1 MAGPTVYK
9 HVAEEFDFS
18 SGTGI
23 FAGKK
28 FWVAQRVPSRSR
40 LLDDIKANGGEIVQL
55 EKMADYRI
63 ADHFRP
69 TTCAPGTISYTFVE
83 KSIKDGELQDPA
95 DHRAGPPLGEAREPA
110 SVYRPTKSGRA
121 AYTAEEDRILYKWVR
136 DAQEAGV
143 QIGGNE
149 IYMQL
154 EAKYPRHT
162 WQSWRD
168 RYHKQLKN
176 RPPSAF
182 NIPDNA
188 PPSPPSDQ
196 SNERMPP
203 APASPMRTKQQT
215 PKPEQT
221 SNTENPSRK
230 GKSKSKS
237 DYSVEE
243 LEGMFTVDDW
253 LELYAFADLID
264 DSKGTDEYG
273 THWAQWAEAKGE
285 QTAEQWQQYYEKVV
299 YPQWL
304 VDPVSKREKIKRQ
317 VERQHDEARPSQS
330 QPSSSQSPELGRPNK
345 LPSAK
350 DQPVTKN
357 PLDSLKN
364 SADIASEIK
373 VPSSSTAHPESSN
386 FYEDRMERVTKRLR
400 ENDFAEQEEET
411 RLAPPTKRRK
421 SESATPTRED
431 SVGPNKEVGTQHQ
444 SVEISSAESSQSTS
458 HLEDA
463 EELMQE
469 HIRSEALDLG
479 DDATMV
485 NLEAD
490 PEEKEVESIESDDF
504 PDTDQ
509 LHPPPAD
516 NVVSDNLP
524 SNTPTPRAA
533 RQKVSYFD
541 TQAILSPTQDS
552 LSRPHDH
559 TYGIKP
565 HQRQRSSSPFQ
576 QLESDAST
584 TQSLEEFRRSLQEEE
599 GPDQTLY
606 SQAPPQP
613 LRLSSS
619 PAPSSASSTSTGS
632 GDPDPPLTGDE
643 IDEFYEDRNE
653 EGWSNDYISKAL
665 KRTRMRPELA
675 VRVLEAW
682 KDGNPLPK
690 ARGIWSI
697 EDDVAVES
705 GDGLELAK
713 LAKKHSLDGWGGITE
728 RLLFLEVYRSYN

>member
-9 HVAEEFDFS
+9 HAAEEFDFS
-18 SGTGI
+18 SGAGI
-23 FAGKK
+23 FVGKK

-40 LLDDIKANGGEIVQL
+40 LLDDIRANGGEIVQL

-95 DHRAGPPLGEAREPA
+95 DHRAGPPLGEVREPA

-136 DAQEAGV
+136 DAQEAGA

-203 APASPMRTKQQT
+203 APASLMTTKQQT
-215 PKPEQT
+215 PKTEQT
-221 SNTENPSRK
+221 SNTKNLSWK

-237 DYSVEE
+237 DYSVQE
-243 LEGMFTVDDW
+243 LEGIFTVDDW

-264 DSKGTDEYG
+264 DSKGTDEYDA
-273 THWAQWAEAKGE
+273 TWAQWAEFKDE
-285 QTAEQWQQYYEKVV
+285 QTGEQWQQYYEKVV

-304 VDPVSKREKIKRQ
+304 VDPVSKRQKIKRQ
-317 VERQHDEARPSQS
+317 VERKYDEARASES
-330 QPSSSQSPELGRPNK
+330 
-345 LPSAK
+345 
-350 DQPVTKN
+350 QPVTKD

-364 SADIASEIK
+364 SANIASEIK
-373 VPSSSTAHPESSN
+373 APSSSTAHPESSN
-386 FYEDRMERVTKRLR
+386 FYEDQMERFTKRLR

-431 SVGPNKEVGTQHQ
+431 SVGPNKEADTQHQ
-444 SVEISSAESSQSTS
+444 PVEISSAESSQSTS
-458 HLEDA
+458 HSEDV

-469 HIRSEALDLG
+469 HIRSEALDSG
-479 DDATMV
+479 DDDTTMV

-504 PDTDQ
+504 PDTDE
-509 LHPPPAD
+509 LHPPPPAD
-516 NVVSDNLP
+516 NVVSDDLP

-559 TYGIKP
+559 AYGTKP
-565 HQRQRSSSPFQ
+565 HERQRSSSPFQ

-599 GPDQTLY
+599 DPSRTVY

-697 EDDVAVES
+697 EDDVVVES
-705 GDGLELAK
+705 GDGLELAM

-728 RLLFLEVYRSYN
+728 RLLFLEAYRSYN

>member
-1 MAGPTVYK
+1 MT
-9 HVAEEFDFS
+9 
-18 SGTGI
+18 
-23 FAGKK
+23 
-28 FWVAQRVPSRSR
+28 
-40 LLDDIKANGGEIVQL
+40 
-55 EKMADYRI
+55 
-63 ADHFRP
+63 
-69 TTCAPGTISYTFVE
+69 
-83 KSIKDGELQDPA
+83 
-95 DHRAGPPLGEAREPA
+95 
-110 SVYRPTKSGRA
+110 
-121 AYTAEEDRILYKWVR
+121 
-136 DAQEAGV
+136 
-143 QIGGNE
+143 
-149 IYMQL
+149 
-154 EAKYPRHT
+154 
-162 WQSWRD
+162 
-168 RYHKQLKN
+168 
-176 RPPSAF
+176 
-182 NIPDNA
+182 
-188 PPSPPSDQ
+188 
-196 SNERMPP
+196 
-203 APASPMRTKQQT
+203 TKQQT
-215 PKPEQT
+215 PKTEQT
-221 SNTENPSRK
+221 SNTKNLSWK

-237 DYSVEE
+237 DYSVQE
-243 LEGMFTVDDW
+243 LEGIFTVDDW

-264 DSKGTDEYG
+264 DSKGTDEYDA
-273 THWAQWAEAKGE
+273 TWAQWAEFKDE
-285 QTAEQWQQYYEKVV
+285 QTGEQWQQYYEKVV

-317 VERQHDEARPSQS
+317 VERKHDEARASES
-330 QPSSSQSPELGRPNK
+330 
-345 LPSAK
+345 
-350 DQPVTKN
+350 QPVTKD

-364 SADIASEIK
+364 SANIASEIK
-373 VPSSSTAHPESSN
+373 APSSSTAHPESSN
-386 FYEDRMERVTKRLR
+386 FYEDQMERFTKRLR

-431 SVGPNKEVGTQHQ
+431 SVGPNKEADTQHQ
-444 SVEISSAESSQSTS
+444 PVEISSAESSQSTS
-458 HLEDA
+458 HSEDV

-469 HIRSEALDLG
+469 HIRSEALDSG
-479 DDATMV
+479 DDDTTMV

-504 PDTDQ
+504 PDTDE
-509 LHPPPAD
+509 LYPPPPAD
-516 NVVSDNLP
+516 NVVSDDLP

-559 TYGIKP
+559 AYGTKP
-565 HQRQRSSSPFQ
+565 HERQRSSSPFQ
-576 QLESDAST
+576 RLESDAST

-599 GPDQTLY
+599 DPSRTVY

-697 EDDVAVES
+697 EDDVVVES
-705 GDGLELAK
+705 GDGLELAM

-728 RLLFLEVYRSYN
+728 RLLFLEAYRSYN

>member
-18 SGTGI
+18 PGAGI

-83 KSIKDGELQDPA
+83 KSIKDGEPQDPA
-95 DHRAGPPLGEAREPA
+95 NHRAGPSLGEAREPG

-136 DAQEAGV
+136 DAQEAGA

-154 EAKYPRHT
+154 EAEVCINKEPFLGLVANEPQYPRHT

-203 APASPMRTKQQT
+203 APASLMTTKQQT
-215 PKPEQT
+215 PKTEQT
-221 SNTENPSRK
+221 SNTKNLSRK

-237 DYSVEE
+237 DYSVQE
-243 LEGMFTVDDW
+243 LEGIFTVDDW

-264 DSKGTDEYG
+264 DSKGTDEYD
-273 THWAQWAEAKGE
+273 TTWAQWAEFKGE
-285 QTAEQWQQYYEKVV
+285 QTGEQWQQYYEKVV

-317 VERQHDEARPSQS
+317 VERKHDEARASES
-330 QPSSSQSPELGRPNK
+330 
-345 LPSAK
+345 
-350 DQPVTKN
+350 QPVTKD

-364 SADIASEIK
+364 SANIASEIK
-373 VPSSSTAHPESSN
+373 APSSSTAHPEPSN
-386 FYEDRMERVTKRLR
+386 FYEDQMERFTKRLR

-431 SVGPNKEVGTQHQ
+431 SVGSDKEAGKQHQ
-444 SVEISSAESSQSTS
+444 PVEISSAESSQSTS
-458 HLEDA
+458 HSEDA
-463 EELMQE
+463 EALMQE
-469 HIRSEALDLG
+469 QIRSEALDSG
-479 DDATMV
+479 DDDATMV
-485 NLEAD
+485 NLEED

-509 LHPPPAD
+509 LHPPPPTD
-516 NVVSDNLP
+516 DVVSDDLP

-559 TYGIKP
+559 AYGTKP

-599 GPDQTLY
+599 DPDQTLY

-619 PAPSSASSTSTGS
+619 PAPSSASSTSTDS

-682 KDGNPLPK
+682 KDGNPLPN

-705 GDGLELAK
+705 GDGLELAM

-728 RLLFLEVYRSYN
+728 RLLFLEAYRSYN

>member
-18 SGTGI
+18 SGAGI

-95 DHRAGPPLGEAREPA
+95 NHRAGPSLGEAREPG

-136 DAQEAGV
+136 DAQEAGA

-154 EAKYPRHT
+154 EAEVCINKEPFLGLVANEPQYPRHT

-203 APASPMRTKQQT
+203 APASLMTTKQQT
-215 PKPEQT
+215 PKTEQT
-221 SNTENPSRK
+221 SNTKNLSRK

-237 DYSVEE
+237 DYSVQE
-243 LEGMFTVDDW
+243 LEGIFTVDDW

-264 DSKGTDEYG
+264 DSKGTDEYD
-273 THWAQWAEAKGE
+273 TTWAQWAEFKGE
-285 QTAEQWQQYYEKVV
+285 QTGEQWQQYYEKVV

-317 VERQHDEARPSQS
+317 VERKHDEARASES
-330 QPSSSQSPELGRPNK
+330 
-345 LPSAK
+345 
-350 DQPVTKN
+350 QPVTKD

-364 SADIASEIK
+364 SANIASEIK
-373 VPSSSTAHPESSN
+373 APSSSTAHPEPSN
-386 FYEDRMERVTKRLR
+386 FYEDQMERFTKRLR

-431 SVGPNKEVGTQHQ
+431 SVGSDKEAGTQHQ
-444 SVEISSAESSQSTS
+444 PVEIPSAESSQSTS
-458 HLEDA
+458 HSEDA
-463 EELMQE
+463 EALMQE
-469 HIRSEALDLG
+469 QIRSEALDSG
-479 DDATMV
+479 DDDATMV
-485 NLEAD
+485 NLEED

-509 LHPPPAD
+509 LHPPPPTD
-516 NVVSDNLP
+516 NVVSDDLP

-559 TYGIKP
+559 AYGTKP

-599 GPDQTLY
+599 DPNQTLY

-619 PAPSSASSTSTGS
+619 PAPSSASSTSTDS

-682 KDGNPLPK
+682 KDGNPLPN

-705 GDGLELAK
+705 GDGLELAM

-728 RLLFLEVYRSYN
+728 RLLFLEAYRSYN

>member
-18 SGTGI
+18 SGAGI

-95 DHRAGPPLGEAREPA
+95 NHRAGPSLGEAREPG

-136 DAQEAGV
+136 DAQEAGA

-154 EAKYPRHT
+154 EAEVCINKEPFLGLVANEPQYPRHT

-203 APASPMRTKQQT
+203 APASLMTTKQQT
-215 PKPEQT
+215 PKTEQT
-221 SNTENPSRK
+221 SNTKNLSRK

-237 DYSVEE
+237 DYSVQE
-243 LEGMFTVDDW
+243 LEGIFTVDDW

-264 DSKGTDEYG
+264 DSKGTDEYD
-273 THWAQWAEAKGE
+273 TTWAQWAEFKDE
-285 QTAEQWQQYYEKVV
+285 QTGEQWQQYYEKVV

-304 VDPVSKREKIKRQ
+304 VDPVSKRQKIKRQ
-317 VERQHDEARPSQS
+317 VERKYDEARASES
-330 QPSSSQSPELGRPNK
+330 
-345 LPSAK
+345 
-350 DQPVTKN
+350 QPVTKD

-364 SADIASEIK
+364 SANIASEIK
-373 VPSSSTAHPESSN
+373 APSSSTAHPESSN
-386 FYEDRMERVTKRLR
+386 FYEDQMERFTKRLR

-431 SVGPNKEVGTQHQ
+431 SVGSDKEAGTQHQ
-444 SVEISSAESSQSTS
+444 PVEISSAESSQSTS
-458 HLEDA
+458 HSEDV

-469 HIRSEALDLG
+469 HIRSEALDSG
-479 DDATMV
+479 DDDTTMV

-504 PDTDQ
+504 PDTDE
-509 LHPPPAD
+509 LHPPPPAD
-516 NVVSDNLP
+516 NVVSDDLP

-552 LSRPHDH
+552 LSRPHNH
-559 TYGIKP
+559 AYGTKP
-565 HQRQRSSSPFQ
+565 HERQRSSSPFQ

>member
-9 HVAEEFDFS
+9 HVAEDFDFS
-18 SGTGI
+18 SGAGV

-55 EKMADYRI
+55 EKTADYRI

-83 KSIKDGELQDPA
+83 KSIKDGELQDPT
-95 DHRAGPPLGEAREPA
+95 DHRAGPSLGEAREPG

-136 DAQEAGV
+136 DVQEAGA

-154 EAKYPRHT
+154 EAKVCINKEPFLNLVANEPQYPRHT

-203 APASPMRTKQQT
+203 APASPIPTKQKT
-215 PKPEQT
+215 PETGQT
-221 SNTENPSRK
+221 SNTKNLVRK

-237 DYSVEE
+237 DYSVQE
-243 LEGMFTVDDW
+243 LEGIFTVDDW
-253 LELYAFADLID
+253 LELYAFADFID
-264 DSKGTDEYG
+264 DSKGTDEYD
-273 THWAQWAEAKGE
+273 TTWAQWAEFKGE
-285 QTAEQWQQYYEKVV
+285 QTGEQWQQYYEKVV

-317 VERQHDEARPSQS
+317 VERKHDEARASES
-330 QPSSSQSPELGRPNK
+330 
-345 LPSAK
+345 
-350 DQPVTKN
+350 QPVTKD

-364 SADIASEIK
+364 SANIASEIK
-373 VPSSSTAHPESSN
+373 APSSSTAHPESSN
-386 FYEDRMERVTKRLR
+386 FYEDQMERFTKRLR

-411 RLAPPTKRRK
+411 RPAPPTKRRK
-421 SESATPTRED
+421 SESAMPTRED
-431 SVGPNKEVGTQHQ
+431 SVGPNKEAGTQHQ
-444 SVEISSAESSQSTS
+444 PVEISSAESSQSTS
-458 HLEDA
+458 HPEDA
-463 EELMQE
+463 EALMQE
-469 HIRSEALDLG
+469 QIRSEALDSG
-479 DDATMV
+479 DDDATMV
-485 NLEAD
+485 NLEED
-490 PEEKEVESIESDDF
+490 PEEKEVESIESEDF

-509 LHPPPAD
+509 LYPPLPAD
-516 NVVSDNLP
+516 NVVSDDLP

-552 LSRPHDH
+552 SSRPHDH
-559 TYGIKP
+559 AYGTKP
-565 HQRQRSSSPFQ
+565 HQGQRSSSPFQ

-599 GPDQTLY
+599 DPDQTLY
-606 SQAPPQP
+606 SQVPPQP

-705 GDGLELAK
+705 GDGLELAM

-728 RLLFLEVYRSYN
+728 RLLFLEAYRSYN

>member
-9 HVAEEFDFS
+9 HVAQDLDFS
-18 SGTGI
+18 SGAGI
-23 FAGKK
+23 FAGNK

-83 KSIKDGELQDPA
+83 KSIKHGELQDPA

-136 DAQEAGV
+136 DAQEAGA

-149 IYMQL
+149 VYMQL

-203 APASPMRTKQQT
+203 APVSPMPTKQKT
-215 PKPEQT
+215 PKTGQT
-221 SNTENPSRK
+221 SNTKNLIRK

-237 DYSVEE
+237 DYSVQE
-243 LEGMFTVDDW
+243 LEGIFTVDDW

-264 DSKGTDEYG
+264 DSKGTDEYD
-273 THWAQWAEAKGE
+273 TTWAQWAEFKGE
-285 QTAEQWQQYYEKVV
+285 QTGEQWQQYYEKVV

-304 VDPVSKREKIKRQ
+304 ADPVSKREKIKRQ
-317 VERQHDEARPSQS
+317 VERKHDEARASES
-330 QPSSSQSPELGRPNK
+330 
-345 LPSAK
+345 
-350 DQPVTKN
+350 QPVTKD

-364 SADIASEIK
+364 SANIASEIK
-373 VPSSSTAHPESSN
+373 APSSSTAHPESSN
-386 FYEDRMERVTKRLR
+386 FYEDQMERFTKRLR

-431 SVGPNKEVGTQHQ
+431 LVESDKEAGTQHQ
-444 SVEISSAESSQSTS
+444 PVEISSAESSQSTS
-458 HLEDA
+458 HSEDA
-463 EELMQE
+463 EALMQE
-469 HIRSEALDLG
+469 QIRSEALDSG
-479 DDATMV
+479 DDDATMV
-485 NLEAD
+485 NLEED

-509 LHPPPAD
+509 LHPPPPTD
-516 NVVSDNLP
+516 DVVSDDLP

-552 LSRPHDH
+552 LSRPHDYA
-559 TYGIKP
+559 YGTKL

-599 GPDQTLY
+599 DPDQTLY
-606 SQAPPQP
+606 TRAPPQP

-705 GDGLELAK
+705 GDGFELAM

-728 RLLFLEVYRSYN
+728 RLLFLEAYRSYN